1 MRTVTPTEQY
11 RFGEFSL
18 DVPARQLI
26 RGDTEIELQPKVFDT
41 LMYLVRH
48 SDRVISKEELLAE
61 VWAGTV
67 VTDNVLARVISAL
80 RKALGDSPQV
90 SRYIRAVLRVGY
102 RFVADVDTL
111 GDSERGRSLAVLPF
125 ETLPPTGRDDGLGL
139 GLGLGMAET
148 LIARLS
154 TLPHLIVRPLSAV
167 RNIAATE
174 SNPLAMARHLKVDAY
189 LEGTAQQSGERIRVT
204 ARLLSARDE
213 APYWTAT
220 FDERFSDVFS
230 LQDSICERIVDGLAP
245 QLKVSGPITPRT
257 NGEAYREYLE
267 GRLFLGRATPAD
279 TERARDRFEQALDKD
294 PAYAPAWAG
303 IAECHEHFGTM
314 GNDPAGHFR
323 AADRASKR
331 ALALRPEQAN
341 AMNVQ
346 AKIAWQFDWDWDRA
360 EQIFEDAIH
369 QHPGSAD
376 LHISYSDYCCYLN
389 REERSIEQ
397 AEHALVI
404 DPVSPWVN
412 TLLAQAYHMAG
423 HSDSA
428 LRQIDRTLEFA
439 PEFGFARFFS
449 GVIRLLRGDVEQ
461 GLAEVERA
469 VASGRPDF
477 VGAFGLFLGS
487 YGQTVAANEIL
498 AKILAEGN
506 RAPAI
511 ARASVYLGLGQMD
524 EAVGAF
530 EQCIAERDW
539 HVLILYSDPHL
550 AEARKHPEIQR
561 LLGQLNLP

>member
-1 MRTVTPTEQY
+1 MASTEQY

-18 DVPARQLI
+18 VVPARQLM

-41 LMYLVRH
+41 LTYLVRH

-80 RKALGDSPQV
+80 RKALGDSPRV

-102 RFVADVDTL
+102 RFVADVSTL

-125 ETLPPTGRDDGLGL
+125 ETLPPIGRDD

-148 LIARLS
+148 LIARLG
-154 TLPHLIVRPLSAV
+154 TLPHLIARPLSAV
-167 RNIAATE
+167 RDVAAIE

-189 LEGTAQQSGERIRVT
+189 LEGTAQRSGERIRVT
-204 ARLLSARDE
+204 ARLLSTRDE

-230 LQDSICERIVDGLAP
+230 LQDSICERIVNGLAP

-279 TERARDRFEQALDKD
+279 TERARERFEQALDED

-314 GNDPAGHFR
+314 GNDPGGHYR

-331 ALALRPEQAN
+331 ALALRPDLAN

-360 EQIFEDAIH
+360 ERIFEDAIH

-389 REERSIEQ
+389 KEERSVEQ
-397 AEHALVI
+397 AERALVI

-423 HSDSA
+423 DSEAA
-428 LRQIDRTLEFA
+428 LRQIERTLEFA
-439 PEFGFARFFS
+439 PDFGFARFFS
-449 GVIRLLRGDVEQ
+449 GVIRLFRGDVEH

-469 VASGRPDF
+469 VGSGRPDF
-477 VGAFGLFLGS
+477 VGAFGFYLGL

-498 AKILAEGN
+498 AKILAEGD

-511 ARASVYLGLGQMD
+511 ARAVVYLGLGQMD
-524 EAVGAF
+524 EAVAAF

-539 HVLILYSDPHL
+539 HVLLLHSDPHL
-550 AEARKHPEIQR
+550 AESGKHPEIQR
-561 LLGQLNLP
+561 LLGQLSLP